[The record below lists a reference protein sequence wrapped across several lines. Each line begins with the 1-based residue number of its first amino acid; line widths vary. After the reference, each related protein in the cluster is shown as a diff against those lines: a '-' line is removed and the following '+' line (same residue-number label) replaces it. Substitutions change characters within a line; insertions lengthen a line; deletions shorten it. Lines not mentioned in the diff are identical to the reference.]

1 MCIRDRVDTIQVLSS
16 GALRGLRDTR
26 VPMLIAIFSYWG
38 IGMPTAYT
46 LAFVAGWGGIGIW
59 WGLAIGLAA
68 SAALMTGRFIRR
80 ERRGA
85 LLFGA

>member
-1 MCIRDRVDTIQVLSS
+1 
-16 GALRGLRDTR
+16 
-26 VPMLIAIFSYWG
+26 
-38 IGMPTAYT
+38 
-46 LAFVAGWGGIGIW
+46 VAGWGGIGIW

-68 SAALMTGRFIRR
+68 SAALMTGRFMRR